1 VSLPINF
8 YAADRLI
15 ILRAL
20 QSVKILHQK
29 VRNRM
34 ATRND
39 NRNDLPR
46 FKPEAIAV
54 NLRMVKVLNSLG
66 LTDGVTA
73 AQGAP
78 A

>member
-1 VSLPINF
+1 
-8 YAADRLI
+8 
-15 ILRAL
+15 
-20 QSVKILHQK
+20 
-29 VRNRM
+29 M

-73 AQGAP
+73 AQGVP